1 MKSCSDLLV
10 GQDFSLSAPKLFT
23 KPDMTKH
30 TYLLGIDV
38 GSSSIKVSAIEA
50 ATGKLAGTTVSPEQ
64 EMSMQALKPG
74 WAEQDPDL
82 WWKHV
87 INATQKLLSN
97 TDISKDDVAAIGIS
111 YQMHGL
117 VVVDKNKR
125 VLRPSIIWCDS
136 RAAEIG
142 EKAFQEIGPEKSLQT
157 FLNSPGNFT
166 ASKLRWVKENEPE
179 LYRKIHKIMLPGDFI
194 AMKLTNRICTT
205 HSGLSE
211 GILWNFKENS
221 LAGDIL
227 DTYEIDEN
235 LIPEAL
241 TSFGDHGNLSA
252 EAAEQLG
259 LSEGTKVTYRAG
271 DQPNNA
277 FSLNVLNPGEV
288 AATAGTSGVIYG
300 ITDSPDYD
308 KKSRVNTF
316 VHVNHT
322 AEQNRYGVLLCING
336 TGILNSWLR
345 KQFSIESTLTYSQM
359 NELAGQAPVGSD
371 GLKIL
376 PFGNGSERI
385 FENQDIGAQ
394 VHGLNFNR
402 HDKTHFLR
410 AAQEGIVFSLY
421 YGFQIMQE
429 MGLTLDTVRAGH
441 ANMFLSPL
449 FREAFVNTTGTRLEL
464 YNTDGS
470 QGAARAAGVG
480 AGIYDSHSEAFEGL
494 NRIDLLEPE
503 PEKRKLYLDAYQN
516 WLTTLQSN
524 L

>member
-1 MKSCSDLLV
+1 MPL
-10 GQDFSLSAPKLFT
+10 
-23 KPDMTKH
+23 H
-30 TYLLGIDV
+30 TYLLGIDL
-38 GSSSIKVSAIEA
+38 GSSSIKVSAIDA
-50 ATGKLAGTTVSPEQ
+50 DSGALAGTSTSPEQ
-64 EMSMQALKPG
+64 EMEMQALKPG

-82 WWKHV
+82 WWNHV
-87 INATQKLLSN
+87 TKATRKVLYQA
-97 TDISKDDVAAIGIS
+97 DISKEQIAAIGIS

-142 EKAFQEIGPEKSLQT
+142 DIAFKKIGPEKCLKN

-166 ASKLRWVKENEPE
+166 ASKLRWVIENEPE

-194 AMKLTNRICTT
+194 GMKMTGRICTT

-211 GILWNFKENS
+211 GIMWNFRENKI
-221 LAGDIL
+221 ADEVL
-227 DTYEIDEN
+227 DTYEIDN
-235 LIPEAL
+235 DLIPEAL
-241 TSFGDHGNLSA
+241 NSFGDHGSLTA
-252 EAAEQLG
+252 DAAEQLG
-259 LSEGTKVTYRAG
+259 LAEGTKVTYRAG

-300 ITDSPDYD
+300 ITDTPDYD
-308 KKSRVNTF
+308 EKSRVNTF

-322 AEQNRYGVLLCING
+322 EDKNRYGVLLCING

-345 KQFSIESTLTYSQM
+345 KQFSIESQLSYDQM
-359 NELAGQAPVGSD
+359 NSFAEQAPIGSD

-385 FENQDIGAQ
+385 FENRDIGAQ

-402 HDKTHFLR
+402 HDNSHLLR

-429 MGLTLDTVRAGH
+429 MGLTLDTVRAGQ

-449 FREAFVNTTGTRLEL
+449 FRDAFVNLTGTRLEL
-464 YNTDGS
+464 FNTDGS
-470 QGAARAAGVG
+470 QGAARAAAVG
-480 AGIYDSHSEAFEGL
+480 AGIYSNNSEAFEGL
-494 NRIDLLEPE
+494 NRLEMLEPE
-503 PEKRKLYLDAYQN
+503 PEKRKLYLEAYQN
-516 WLTTLQSN
+516 WLHTLQSN

>member
-1 MKSCSDLLV
+1 MPL
-10 GQDFSLSAPKLFT
+10 
-23 KPDMTKH
+23 H
-30 TYLLGIDV
+30 TYLLGIDL
-38 GSSSIKVSAIEA
+38 GSSSIKVSAIHA
-50 ATGKLAGTTVSPEQ
+50 DTGELASTTTSPEQ
-64 EMSMQALKPG
+64 EMEMQALNPG

-82 WWKHV
+82 WWNHV
-87 INATQKLLSN
+87 TKATRKVLYQA
-97 TDISKDDVAAIGIS
+97 DISKEQIAAIGIS

-142 EKAFQEIGPEKSLQT
+142 DIAFKKIGPEKCLKN

-166 ASKLRWVKENEPE
+166 ASKLRWVIENEPE

-194 AMKLTNRICTT
+194 GMKMTGRICTT

-211 GILWNFKENS
+211 GIMWNFRENKI
-221 LAGDIL
+221 ADEVL
-227 DTYEIDEN
+227 DTYEIDKD

-241 TSFGDHGNLSA
+241 NSFGDHGSLTA
-252 EAAEQLG
+252 DAAEQLG
-259 LSEGTKVTYRAG
+259 LAEGTKVAYRAG

-300 ITDSPDYD
+300 ITDTPDYD
-308 KKSRVNTF
+308 EKSRVNTF

-322 AEQNRYGVLLCING
+322 EDKNRYGVLLCING

-345 KQFSIESTLTYSQM
+345 KQFSIESQLSYDQM
-359 NELAGQAPVGSD
+359 NSFAEQAPIGSD

-385 FENQDIGAQ
+385 FENRDIGAQ

-402 HDKTHFLR
+402 HDNSHLLR

-429 MGLTLDTVRAGH
+429 MGLTLDTVRAGK

-449 FREAFVNTTGTRLEL
+449 FRDAFVNLTGTRLEL
-464 YNTDGS
+464 FNTDGS

-480 AGIYDSHSEAFEGL
+480 TGIYSNNSEAFEGL
-494 NRIDLLEPE
+494 NRLEMLEPE
-503 PEKRKLYLDAYQN
+503 PEKRKLYLEAYQN
-516 WLTTLQSN
+516 WLHTLQSN